1 LNVNK
6 LIALAFVLVDN
17 VTRAYSLII
26 MDFDQDADELLEYF
40 EKLGS
45 DRRKREVNTA
55 LLISTK
61 MSDRSLIL
69 GSG

>member
-6 LIALAFVLVDN
+6 LIALAFVPVDD

-40 EKLGS
+40 EKPGS
-45 DRRKREVNTA
+45 DRRKHEVNTA
-55 LLISTK
+55 LLIYTK
-61 MSDRSLIL
+61 MSDRSLI
-69 GSG
+69 